1 MSTTPIKILTPDG
14 KIHRNR
20 VPDDESACLAALQK
34 LVGGNIEVVPLPGTR
49 YLVLNAEGKIL
60 SLSPNPIATKLA
72 HDAESIRIDDYIAGT
87 AILAPRKLFG

>member
-14 KIHRNR
+14 KIHLDC
-20 VPDDESACLAALQK
+20 VPDEEGLCLAALQK
-34 LVGGNIEVVPLPGTR
+34 LVGGYIEVVPLPGTR

-60 SLSPNPIATKLA
+60 SLSPNPMATKLA
-72 HDAESIRIDDYIAGT
+72 HDAESICSDDYIAGT